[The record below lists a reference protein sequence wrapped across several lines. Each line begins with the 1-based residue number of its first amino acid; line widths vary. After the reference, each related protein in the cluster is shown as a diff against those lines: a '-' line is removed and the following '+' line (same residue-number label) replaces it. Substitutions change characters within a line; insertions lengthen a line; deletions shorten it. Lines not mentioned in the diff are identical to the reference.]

1 MNLESVSEKQA
12 HVRMDAFEAADL
24 LTSLKQHAE
33 HLGDLGK
40 ELIDALEAQGVN
52 VIEEDPQPRS
62 EYAPP
67 RDLHRV

>member
-52 VIEEDPQPRS
+52 VIEQDPHPRS

>member
-1 MNLESVSEKQA
+1 MNLEPVSEKQA

-33 HLGDLGK
+33 HLGDLGQ
-40 ELIDALEAQGVN
+40 ELIDALEAQGVK
-52 VIEEDPQPRS
+52 VIAEDPHPRS
-62 EYAPP
+62 EYLPP

>member
-12 HVRMDAFEAADL
+12 NVRMDAFEAADL

-52 VIEEDPQPRS
+52 VIEEDPHPRS